1 MDPLGKQ
8 ALLDADGK
16 PLSARIQE
24 VLRDM
29 LPRLQSRI
37 PALGNDLLVTEVLEE
52 AGRRIAAQ
60 EAKGGPVSNLP
71 AYAWRTVLNVLRSRL
86 RRAPMRLERAT
97 LGSEASDAVLRTLTT
112 SVGTP
117 AQIEADILVQQVLAQ
132 LTDEEQALCT
142 LKRLGF
148 SSREIAR
155 ALGISVA
162 NVNTQFYRLK
172 RRIRDV
178 LAGSHVDETMTDS
191 TPERPK
197 ADAQGVTRPQR
208 KRR

>member
-1 MDPLGKQ
+1 MPGL
-8 ALLDADGK
+8 
-16 PLSARIQE
+16 QE
-24 VLRDM
+24 VLRDI
-29 LPRLQSRI
+29 LPRLHSRV

-60 EAKGGPVSNLP
+60 EAKSGLVSNLP

-97 LGSEASDAVLRTLTT
+97 LGSEASDTVLRTLTT

-117 AQIEADILVQQVLAQ
+117 EQIEADILVQEVLAQ
-132 LTDEEQALCT
+132 LTDEDKALCNW
-142 LKRLGF
+142 KRLGF

-155 ALGISVA
+155 ARGISVA

-178 LAGSHVDETMTDS
+178 LAGKNLDETLTDS
-191 TPERPK
+191 RPERPT